1 MVGRR
6 RFLKVVLGL
15 GASGVGLGW
24 FRREQVTA
32 PVTLGQ
38 ASFEVAA
45 PDTSTTT
52 IRPVL
57 LPDPVTP
64 VPVTV
69 IPKSAWGAA
78 PVAGTFVEHQISR
91 ITVHHSGS
99 LLQDNQNAPQR
110 LRDHQAYHQNGQGW
124 PDLAYHFVV
133 DRNGHIYE
141 GRPVWAVGDTN
152 TDYDPTGHFLICCEG
167 EFNNQTPT
175 SDQLEAAAG
184 LATWAS
190 ARFGVG
196 LDTVIGHRDVAS
208 TSCPGDRLYA
218 EMKQIVARAHRLFDG
233 PGIDLLFLDG
243 ESGVGLVADI
253 ENGRV

>member
-1 MVGRR
+1 M
-6 RFLKVVLGL
+6 GL
-15 GASGVGLGW
+15 EWL
-24 FRREQVTA
+24 RREQVTA

-45 PDTSTTT
+45 SDSPTTT
-52 IRPVL
+52 VPVL
-57 LPDPVTP
+57 LPEPITP
-64 VPVTV
+64 SQLAV
-69 IPKSAWGAA
+69 IPKTAWGAA
-78 PVAGTFVEHQISR
+78 PVVGTFVEHQITR

-110 LRDHQAYHQNGQGW
+110 MRDHQAYHQADQGW
-124 PDLAYHFVV
+124 PDLAYHYVV
-133 DRNGHIYE
+133 DRNGHVYE

-175 SDQLEAAAG
+175 PDQLEAAAG
-184 LATWAS
+184 LAAWAS

-196 LDTVIGHRDVAS
+196 VDTVIGHRDVAS
-208 TSCPGDRLYA
+208 TSCPGDTLYA
-218 EMKQIVARAHRLFDG
+218 ELNQVVARAHRLFDG
-233 PGIDLLFLDG
+233 PGVDLLVLDDQ
-243 ESGVGLVADI
+243 SAVGLVADI